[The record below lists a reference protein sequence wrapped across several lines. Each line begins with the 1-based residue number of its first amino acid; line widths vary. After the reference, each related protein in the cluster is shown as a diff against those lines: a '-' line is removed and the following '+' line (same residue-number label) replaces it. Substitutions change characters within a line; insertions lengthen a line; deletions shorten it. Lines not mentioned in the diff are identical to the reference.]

1 MSMSIE
7 LIFEN
12 GVFRPVTPVNLPEAT
27 RVFAELDLPSD
38 EEREEDLRAIE
49 RGLAE
54 ADAGLLEPLE
64 DVDVRLRHQFGL
76 PPRT

>member
-27 RVFAELDLPSD
+27 RVFAELDLASNA
-38 EEREEDLRAIE
+38 EREEDLRAIQA
-49 RGLAE
+49 GLADM
-54 ADAGLLEPLE
+54 AAGRTIPFDEFDRE
-64 DVDVRLRHQFGL
+64 FRQRHGIMS
-76 PPRT
+76 RS